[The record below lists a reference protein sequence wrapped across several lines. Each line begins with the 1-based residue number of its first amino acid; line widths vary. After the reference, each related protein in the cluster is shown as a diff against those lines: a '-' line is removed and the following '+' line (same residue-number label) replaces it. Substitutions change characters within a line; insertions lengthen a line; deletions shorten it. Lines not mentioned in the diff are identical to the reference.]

1 LLRDHAR
8 REGINRA
15 PDAQKRIL
23 RLHRPATRCRAC
35 DQRSGANAATI
46 SARRDSHQGGSL
58 IALPGVSFGSS
69 TVKPESSARIVGR
82 DLEQHA
88 ARRSEI
94 DRAEAAAIDLL
105 DRVQPLRRER
115 ADQFGWR
122 CVVGNASWWTQPAP

>member
-46 SARRDSHQGGSL
+46 SARRDSYQGGSL
-58 IALPGVSFGSS
+58 IALPRVSFGSS
-69 TVKPESSARIVGR
+69 TGKARIVGR

-105 DRVQPLRRER
+105 DRAQPLRREH
-115 ADQFGWR
+115 ADQSGLR
-122 CVVGNASWWTQPAP
+122 CVVGKRKLVDATSA